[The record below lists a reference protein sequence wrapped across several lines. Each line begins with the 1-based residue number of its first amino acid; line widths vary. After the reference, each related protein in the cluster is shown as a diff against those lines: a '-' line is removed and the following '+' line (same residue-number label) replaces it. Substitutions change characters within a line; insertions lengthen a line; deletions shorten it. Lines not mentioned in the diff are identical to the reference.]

1 MNLRAVY
8 NNEKY
13 RLITDS
19 TQTRDRMDT
28 QVWSSELLRNHGC
41 VFMCVCSYIVSFV
54 CMFKCLYSSILLNSV
69 STIRYFI
76 QRKLLCFGMFKI
88 QNVDLQLRSTQ

>member
-28 QVWSSELLRNHGC
+28 QVWSSEC
-41 VFMCVCSYIVSFV
+41 VFVCVCSYIVSFV
-54 CMFKCLYSSILLNSV
+54 CMYKCLYSSILLNSV

-88 QNVDLQLRSTQ
+88 QNVDLQLRSRQ